1 MYTVRMGMNE
11 EGFFSS
17 TLPRVVYLVE
27 KWAEERKTEA
37 SAMSGKPVP
46 MPEPSRP
53 VRSIKE
59 ALSHYGI

>member
-1 MYTVRMGMNE
+1 MGMNE

-17 TLPRVVYLVE
+17 TLPRTVYLVE
-27 KWAEERKTEA
+27 KWAEEKKMEA
-37 SAMSGKPVP
+37 AAMSGQPV
-46 MPEPSRP
+46 PEPSRS